1 MSIGE
6 SYLRITLYSFIVIG
20 CRKVWKKISASLTN
34 LHTIFRSIE
43 KFRKISITTR
53 ENSFGRDLEIKF
65 LPKRFKVNLIILK
78 SLILRSLSSA
88 LIRRLGITGW
98 HTLATSNRLKFVVRV
113 EHREKFKH
121 PCMAQCFGRNTVWF
135 STSLAFGRV
144 EMSFFL
150 FFFHESKNGRE
161 LARGKEERKLRHE
174 VHSHDLK
181 LPREQLF
188 PFRAVSLSNIFFF
201 WAFFPFPHLV
211 FLLIRF
217 RNWWNLLFCTILN

>member
-88 LIRRLGITGW
+88 VIRRLGITGW

-150 FFFHESKNGRE
+150 FFFFFTNQKTGGNWRE
-161 LARGKEERKLRHE
+161 GKRRGSCDTKY
-174 VHSHDLK
+174 
-181 LPREQLF
+181 
-188 PFRAVSLSNIFFF
+188 
-201 WAFFPFPHLV
+201 
-211 FLLIRF
+211 IR
-217 RNWWNLLFCTILN
+217 TI